1 MFETSHYDT
10 LQDYLA
16 SGCTMELTDEELEY
30 YNALYA
36 LVGIHRKYGKEN
48 AIAFLMHPPFNVDR
62 GRARRMYAEALNLF
76 YLNDTVENDAYRSI
90 IFDNLQ
96 KAALAVLQNATC
108 AKDLEVYGNLQV
120 QAAKVK
126 QLDKPDPVKTKLP
139 DDKPIKWYD
148 LSPESVGLPSANRTN
163 LARQIDQIEDLT
175 ENDKVRLRRDANVE
189 DINFEEMLDD
199 TQEKTK
205 DYE

>member
-30 YNALYA
+30 YNVLFA

-126 QLDKPDPVKTKLP
+126 QLDKPDPVKAKQI

-148 LSPESVGLPSANRTN
+148 LSPESVGLPAANRTN
-163 LARQIDQIEDLT
+163 LARQIDQMDDLP
-175 ENDKVRLRRDANVE
+175 EREKVRLRRDANIE

-199 TQEKTK
+199 TEEKTK